1 MATEISSSRGVDDKP
16 WTHLGKILIACG
28 VAAILCWFFIQTAQ
42 SSSALNKAP
51 GAPNPDAL
59 AGPDPEVLAQIA
71 TRLAI
76 TKTHDT
82 VFTTGTPGGTFEIQI
97 RNISTGTITGTLTV
111 TDSLPT
117 GLTLASA
124 TGGGFTCGLTGG
136 NNVTCTNPNT
146 AGLPAGNLLTI
157 QLGVNVTLP
166 VGSVINNT
174 AILTHGGESISAS
187 DQVTITASTRADL
200 AVTKS
205 VTPTNPNVNTSV
217 TFRVRLTNQG
227 PDPATNVVLTDTLDS
242 HLTYVSVTPPSGT
255 TFDQPSGR
263 WDVGDLVTST
273 ITLTIVANVSPT
285 AYGLTITDA
294 TNGLSSDTP
303 DPNSANNTGSATIQV
318 QGPDLKVEK
327 TDGKQTVGPNE
338 TYNYTISVV
347 NQGTVTAPD
356 YIITD
361 TLSDYL
367 TFITYTFTT
376 EPNNFEYTKSG
387 DFLIWTI
394 EDDLAAGAETRLTV
408 QVKSDSTLPSSTTKI
423 VNKAE
428 VSTSIGETSLTN
440 NTITDEDTPSGTRNV
455 SISNSV
461 SPTSVQTGNEATYT
475 IKVTNSG
482 SGAVTDVQ
490 VTDTFSQYVDISS
503 HKTSKGSDDLSS
515 RTLTVNIGTLN
526 AGQSA
531 TITVKVKVNSVAT
544 TNTTVSNY
552 AYMTYKFGSTTFSG
566 SASTN
571 FSLVRSSTL
580 PGTGGIELPTQLK
593 ESSPSRVYLVALFS
607 ALLLVLLG
615 LVATVTGIW
624 ARGHR
629 PEWSGFAYRMG
640 MMFIAASIF
649 FGLVT
654 WALLKVANL
663 ESVTALTALSK
674 SGEAVKATPLSPE
687 DPAWVGEYPQ
697 GEPQVLPD
705 FPIPEP
711 TNVVPDENGEK
722 PDTSPINRIVLPIL
736 GVDTVVKYV
745 PYDGF
750 SWLIAGLQQEV
761 AWMGDTSWPGLGG
774 NTALAGH
781 VTLRNGRDGP
791 FRHLD
796 ELQQN
801 DEIVLY
807 TDESIYTYK
816 VRESRVVLDG
826 EMSVIAPTNSPQLT
840 LITCTNFDREAGI
853 YLERL
858 IVYADLVG
866 TKPLDI
872 ASR

>member
-1 MATEISSSRGVDDKP
+1 
-16 WTHLGKILIACG
+16 
-28 VAAILCWFFIQTAQ
+28 
-42 SSSALNKAP
+42 
-51 GAPNPDAL
+51 
-59 AGPDPEVLAQIA
+59 
-71 TRLAI
+71 
-76 TKTHDT
+76 
-82 VFTTGTPGGTFEIQI
+82 
-97 RNISTGTITGTLTV
+97 
-111 TDSLPT
+111 
-117 GLTLASA
+117 
-124 TGGGFTCGLTGG
+124 
-136 NNVTCTNPNT
+136 
-146 AGLPAGNLLTI
+146 
-157 QLGVNVTLP
+157 
-166 VGSVINNT
+166 
-174 AILTHGGESISAS
+174 
-187 DQVTITASTRADL
+187 VTISIAASADL

-205 VTPTNPNVNTSV
+205 VTPTNPKVGDPV
-217 TFRVRLTNQG
+217 TYRIRLTNQG
-227 PDPATNVVLTDTLDS
+227 PSPAAGVVLTDTLDS
-242 HLTYVSVTPPSGT
+242 HLTFGSATPPSGT
-255 TFDQPSGR
+255 TYDQTSGR
-263 WDVGDLVTST
+263 WIVGDLALNTP
-273 ITLTIVANVSPT
+273 ITLTLVANVSST

-294 TNGLSSDTP
+294 TNGLSSDTT
-303 DPNSANNTGSATIQV
+303 DPNSANNTGSATFQV

-327 TDGKQTVGPNE
+327 TDGKQTILPNE
-338 TYNYTISVV
+338 TYNYTISVI
-347 NQGTVTAPD
+347 NQGTVAAPD
-356 YIITD
+356 YTITD
-361 TLSDYL
+361 TLSAYL

-376 EPNNFEYTKSG
+376 EPTNFEYTKSG
-387 DFLIWTI
+387 DFLIWRI
-394 EDDLAAGAETRLTV
+394 DDDLAAGDETVLSV
-408 QVKSDSTLPSSTTKI
+408 QVKADSTLPSSTTKI

-428 VSTSIGETSLTN
+428 VSTSRGETSLTN

-461 SPTSVQTGNEATYT
+461 SPTSVQTGNETTYT

-482 SGAVTDVQ
+482 SGAVTDVT

-552 AYMTYKFGSTTFSG
+552 AYMTYKFGSTTYSG
-566 SASTN
+566 SASVS

-593 ESSPSRVYLVALFS
+593 ESPPSRVYLVSMFS
-607 ALLLVLLG
+607 TMLLILLG
-615 LVATVTGIW
+615 LVAIGIGLW

-629 PEWSGFAYRMG
+629 REWSGFAYRMG
-640 MMFIAASIF
+640 MMFIAASLF
-649 FGLVT
+649 FGLAT
-654 WALLKVANL
+654 WALIKIAGL
-663 ESVTALTALSK
+663 ETVTALTALSK
-674 SGEAVKATPLSPE
+674 SGETVKATPLSPE
-687 DPAWVGEYPQ
+687 DPAWIGE
-697 GEPQVLPD
+697 EPPAEPEVLPD

-711 TNVVPDENGEK
+711 TNVAPDENGEK
-722 PDTSPINRIVLPIL
+722 PDTSPINRIILPIL
-736 GVDTVVKYV
+736 GIDTVVKYV

-750 SWLIAGLQQEV
+750 TWLIAGLQQEV

-807 TDESIYTYK
+807 TDENIYTYK
-816 VRESRVVLDG
+816 VRESHVVLDG
-826 EMSVIAPTNSPQLT
+826 EMSVIAPTHSPQLT
-840 LITCTNFDREAGI
+840 LITCINFDTEAGI

>member
-1 MATEISSSRGVDDKP
+1 MATETSSRQSVNEKP
-16 WTHLGKILIACG
+16 WTHLGKIIIACG
-28 VAAILCWFFIQTAQ
+28 VAAILCWVFIQSAQ
-42 SSSALNKAP
+42 SSSALVRAP
-51 GAPNPDAL
+51 GASKQDVL
-59 AGPDPEVLAQIA
+59 TGPHPEVLAQIA
-71 TRLAI
+71 NRFAI
-76 TKTHDT
+76 TKTHEAG
-82 VFTTGTPGGTFEIQI
+82 FTIGQPGGTFNIQI
-97 RNISTGTITGTLTV
+97 SNISTGTITGTLTV
-111 TDSLPT
+111 IDNLPT
-117 GLTLASA
+117 GLTLVSG
-124 TGGGFTCGLTGG
+124 TGGGFSCGPAGG
-136 NNVTCTNPNT
+136 QNITCTNANA
-146 AGLPAGNLLTI
+146 AGLPAGDSLTI
-157 QLGVNVTLP
+157 QLGVNVTST
-166 VGSVINNT
+166 VASVITNT
-174 AILTHGGESISAS
+174 ATLTHEGESISDS
-187 DQVTITASTRADL
+187 DQVTISAAGADL

-205 VTPTNPNVNTSV
+205 VTPSNPRVTDPV

-227 PDPATNVVLTDTLDS
+227 PSPAAGVVLTDTLAANLAFS
-242 HLTYVSVTPPSGT
+242 SATPPTGT
-255 TFDQPSGR
+255 TYDSSSGR
-263 WDVGDLVTST
+263 WVVGDLAVNAP
-273 ITLTIVANVSPT
+273 ITLTLVANVSST
-285 AYGLTITDA
+285 AYGLSITDA
-294 TNGLSSDTP
+294 TNGLSSNTS

-318 QGPDLKVEK
+318 QGPDLAVEK
-327 TDGKQTVGPNE
+327 TDGKQTILPNE

-367 TFITYTFTT
+367 SFITYTFST
-376 EPNNFEYTKSG
+376 EPDNFEYTKSG
-387 DFLIWTI
+387 DLLIWSI
-394 EDDLAAGAETRLTV
+394 EDDLAPNDETVLTV
-408 QVKSDSTLPSSTTKI
+408 RVKADSTLPSSTTKI
-423 VNKAE
+423 INKAE

-440 NTITDEDTPSGTRNV
+440 NSNTDEDTPSGTRNV

-461 SPTSVQTGNEATYT
+461 SPTSVQTGNETTYT

-482 SGAVTDVQ
+482 SGGVTDVE
-490 VTDTFSQYVDISS
+490 VTDTFSQYVDIVS
-503 HKTSKGSDDLSS
+503 HKTSKGSDNLSS
-515 RTLTVNIGTLN
+515 RTLTVNIGSLN

-531 TITVKVKVNSVAT
+531 TITVKVKVNNVAT

-552 AYMTYKFGSTTFSG
+552 AYMTYKFGSTTYSG
-566 SASTN
+566 SASVN

-593 ESSPSRVYLVALFS
+593 ESSPSRVYLVSLIS

-615 LVATVTGIW
+615 VIAMGIGLW
-624 ARGHR
+624 ARGRR

-640 MMFIAASIF
+640 MMFVAASLF

-654 WALLKVANL
+654 WALIKVAGL
-663 ESVTALTALSK
+663 ETVTALTALTK
-674 SGEAVKATPLSPE
+674 SGEAVKATPPWPD
-687 DPAWVGEYPQ
+687 DPAWIGEYFQ
-697 GEPQVLPD
+697 GEPEVLPD

-711 TNVVPDENGEK
+711 TNVPPDENGEK
-722 PDTSPINRIVLPIL
+722 PDTSPINRIVVPIL

-750 SWLIAGLQQEV
+750 TWLIAGLQQEV

-796 ELQQN
+796 ELRQN
-801 DEIVLY
+801 DEVVLY
-807 TDESIYTYK
+807 TDENIYNYK
-816 VRESRVVLDG
+816 VRELRVVLDG

-858 IVYADLVG
+858 VIYADLIG

-872 ASR
+872 ALR